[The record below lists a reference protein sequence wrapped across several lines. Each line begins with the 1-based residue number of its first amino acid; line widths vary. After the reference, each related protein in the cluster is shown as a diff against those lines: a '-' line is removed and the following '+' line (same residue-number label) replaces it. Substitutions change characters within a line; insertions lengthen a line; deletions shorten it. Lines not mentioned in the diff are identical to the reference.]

1 MTDLIPNQFA
11 EGASESDTLETNTDF
26 RFTAMRSVIREMFT
40 ALSYVVHDLEDRGP
54 VEECM
59 RRAAVILRGTDEST
73 PPDRPHTRG
82 GLAPWQIRKLASYVD
97 ANLGGPIRSEELA
110 ALVRLTPCYF
120 SRVFRNSFGNSPC
133 EYVMRRRVERAQGL
147 MLSTDAPL
155 SQIALDCGF
164 SDQSH
169 FCRLF
174 RRVVGEAAA
183 TWRRARANPSGHQE
197 ETERTSVRLALVSP
211 RRPEQ
216 RRIPTSPVRA
226 RA

>member
-1 MTDLIPNQFA
+1 MTDLIPNPFA
-11 EGASESDTLETNTDF
+11 EAASDSGTPEANTDF
-26 RFTAMRSVIREMFT
+26 QFTAMRSVIGEMFT

-54 VEECM
+54 VEECL
-59 RRAAVILRGTDEST
+59 RRAAVILRDADEST

-82 GLAPWQIRKLASYVD
+82 GLAPWQIRKVASYVD
-97 ANLGGPIRSEELA
+97 ASLGGPIRSEELA

-120 SRVFRNSFGNSPC
+120 SRVFRNSFGDSPC

-174 RRVVGEAAA
+174 RRVAGEAAA
-183 TWRRARANPSGHQE
+183 NWRRARVNPSGRRE
-197 ETERTSVRLALVSP
+197 VIERTSVQSAVVS
-211 RRPEQ
+211 RRRAEQ
-216 RRIPTSPVRA
+216 PTSPAPA
-226 RA
+226 RV